1 MMYLKFP
8 FTLIIIF
15 NLSVYSQTS
24 ITDIELSNQNID
36 ENTLGLIGE
45 FSSLPEDATAVYQ
58 YNLVNGG
65 GDDNN
70 SNFIISGNQ
79 LISTNPFDF
88 ESNPNLSI
96 RVKSTLLVENGFDNN
111 LILKGI
117 IDFTT
122 PLGGT
127 GGKAIHLVATND
139 IADLSLYGIGVANN
153 GGGSDGQEYDLPAI
167 SVNAGEHI
175 LVARYLYDME
185 QYIPNL
191 SEYWDHAID
200 TNSSNLNHNGDDAIE
215 LFYQGNV
222 IETFGEINVDGTN
235 QEWEYKD
242 SWAYKNQA
250 GIWTYGGIDCTDGT
264 TTIFDSSCVYP
275 FVNGD
280 SGLTYTPSD
289 SEYYEKIFNISV
301 NDGNELPIQD
311 YITVNA
317 VEQTPIVIN
326 LTASDPDGDQIV
338 SYSVGTLPLYGVL
351 SDPENNDLL
360 LSQGSSLVGNT
371 ITYTSTSDSAIQDYF
386 SYNVSDGELSSL
398 SPNIDFGNNIY
409 HYAMEYDAGNGISGL
424 PGDNVSSIEELI
436 PLEMT
441 LSFEEDIEQ
450 YQQSIPNLP
459 KWGANYM
466 ADNMNLFCY
475 NPYPDEVNPSQNVI
489 GRDTITNETTGW
501 IPSTYYGEDDIMFY
515 AYDLILDLTKSQ
527 KFSIKVYSEA
537 PGINY
542 PISFSI
548 GAGAGYYND
557 SAELYKKTVTTT
569 LTNQWEEII
578 FDFSEGSDLYKTN
591 FAGTGPDFNDTEYAG
606 TIEGGT
612 LYESNV
618 NLPEQYI
625 YNSGSPSVWNVT
637 QLYPG
642 PHMRSIFIHFNNGNP
657 TPDGQKYYLDDIKQ
671 VLTTIEEEIPGIVDI
686 SIEPVEDPTSIY
698 LNTSSIEENSSG
710 PVAEISILDPDEI
723 FQEDGFELSNLYT
736 ELVQF
741 NPSNFE
747 VPETGNYMLG
757 LQEDYGDGLNGGLVN
772 VFIDGELAI
781 ENATIEEP
789 EGWGNTNCWPS
800 CTIGSS
806 AWYSFYAEIGQEVSF
821 ELVQEATWYDNA
833 LLTISQTFNSENIS
847 YELISGD
854 GDVDNNDFEIIENL
868 LILNQQANYEETTE
882 LSIRIKSIDSFG
894 AELESIFLFS
904 ILNVNDIY
912 ISSTTPISYCE
923 GDGIISIDNVYET
936 VGELSYNW
944 SGPNGFT
951 SLESTIENVQS
962 GIYTLTLSD
971 LYYEFQETFEIEIEP
986 IYSNL
991 QICYISSDSDNF
1003 TNNRIFF
1010 NSAGSYN
1017 AQQYYVYKETS
1028 VVGVF
1033 EFLDSVST
1041 DELSFLDETSN
1052 NQQQQTKYKVAT
1064 LDNCGNISE
1073 LSLEHYNTLLSAT
1086 LAVGGSVSLEWQPYI
1101 GVDYSTFNIWKK
1113 VDDEE
1118 FILLNQL
1125 PSNQF
1130 NYNDTEADVDSFNYE
1145 YYIGIDV
1152 EECPT
1157 TKSVEDIVELKSNL
1171 LSIVNGE
1178 LSNGEAYFEN
1188 SISVFPNPTENLVR
1202 IKYSENIQLNKIE
1215 IYNYIGQLMNITQS
1229 ETVSL
1234 NNYSSGVYFFK
1245 IHTSKGIVTKRVIKK

>member
-1 MMYLKFP
+1 MYMKFP
-8 FTLIIIF
+8 FILIIVL
-15 NLSVYSQTS
+15 NLGAYSQTS

-36 ENTLGLIGE
+36 ENTLGIIGE
-45 FSSLPEDATAVYQ
+45 FTSLPEDASAIYQ
-58 YNLVNGG
+58 YNLVT
-65 GDDNN
+65 GDGDNNN
-70 SNFIISGNQ
+70 SNFIISDNK
-79 LISTNPFDF
+79 LISTETFDF

-96 RVKSTLLVENGFDNN
+96 RVKSTLLVESDFDYN

-122 PLGGT
+122 PLGGV
-127 GGKAIHLVATND
+127 GGKAIHLYATND
-139 IADLSLYGIGVANN
+139 IPDLSLYGIGVANN
-153 GGGSDGQEYDLPAI
+153 GGGTDGQEYTLPII

-175 LVARYLYDME
+175 LLARYLYDMQ

-191 SEYWDHAID
+191 SEYWDHTID
-200 TNSSNLNHNGDDAIE
+200 TNSSSLSHNGDDAIE

-222 IETFGEINVDGTN
+222 IETFGEINADGTN

-242 SWAYKNQA
+242 SWAYKDFT
-250 GIWTYGGIDCTDGT
+250 GIWTYGEVDCTDGSN
-264 TTIFDSSCVYP
+264 TIFDSTCIYP

-280 SGLTYTPSD
+280 SGLTYTASNT
-289 SEYYEKIFNISV
+289 EYYEKIFNISV

-338 SYSVGTLPLYGVL
+338 SYSVGTLPSHGFL
-351 SDPENNDLL
+351 SDPENNDILL
-360 LSQGSSLVGNT
+360 NQGSLLVGNT

-409 HYAMEYDAGNGISGL
+409 HYAMEYDPQTNWISGL

-466 ADNMNLFCY
+466 ADNVNLFCY

-489 GRDTITNETTGW
+489 GRDTITDESTGW
-501 IPSTYYGEDDIMFY
+501 IPSTYYGEEDIIFY

-557 SAELYKKTVTTT
+557 SAELYKKTITTT

-578 FDFSEGSDLYKTN
+578 FDFSEGCDLYKTD
-591 FAGTGPDFNDTEYAG
+591 FAGTEYAG

-625 YNSGSPSVWNVT
+625 YNSGSPSVWNST

-642 PHMRSIFIHFNNGNP
+642 AHMRSIYIHFNNGNP

-671 VLTTIEEEIPGIVDI
+671 VLTTIEEESPGIVDI
-686 SIEPVEDPTSIY
+686 SIEPVEDPSSIS
-698 LNTSSIEENSSG
+698 LNTSSIEENTSG

-723 FQEDGFELSNLYT
+723 FQDDGFELTNLYM

-747 VPETGNYMLG
+747 VPETGIYILG
-757 LQEDYGDGLNGGLVN
+757 LQENYGDGLNGGLVN

-781 ENATIEEP
+781 ENATIDEP
-789 EGWGNTNCWPS
+789 EGWDETNCWPS

-806 AWYSFYAEIGQEVSF
+806 AWYSFYAEAGQEVTF
-821 ELVQEATWYDNA
+821 ELIQEATWYDDA
-833 LLTISQTFNSENIS
+833 QLTISEALNSENIS

-854 GDVDNNDFEIIENL
+854 GDMDNNKFEIIENL
-868 LILNQQANYEETTE
+868 LLLNQQANFEETTE

-894 AELESIFLFS
+894 VELESIFLFS

-936 VGELSYNW
+936 IGELSYSW

-951 SLESTIENVQS
+951 SLESSIENLLP
-962 GIYTLTLSD
+962 GNYNLTLSD
-971 LYYEFQETFEIEIEP
+971 QYFEIEESFEIETEP
-986 IYSNL
+986 TYNDL
-991 QICYISSDSDNF
+991 EICYITSDDTNY
-1003 TNNRIFF
+1003 TNNRIYFSS
-1010 NSAGSYN
+1010 NGSYN
-1017 AQQYYVYKETS
+1017 VA
-1028 VVGVF
+1028 VF
-1033 EFLDSVST
+1033 EVLRET
-1041 DELSFLDETSN
+1041 DQLDEYESIGQVSLNESFFIDLNSN
-1052 NQQQQTKYKVAT
+1052 NQQQQYKYKVRT
-1064 LDNCGNISE
+1064 LDQCGDYSIPS
-1073 LSLEHYNTLLSAT
+1073 SEHYNTLLQAN
-1086 LAVGGSVSLEWQPYI
+1086 LAAGGSVNLDWEPYF
-1101 GVDYSTFNIWKK
+1101 GVDYSTFYIYRSINQGAF
-1113 VDDEE
+1113 E
-1118 FILLNQL
+1118 LLNSL
-1125 PSNQF
+1125 ASNQF
-1130 NYNDTEADVDSFNYE
+1130 NYNDTDADVNVNDYS
-1145 YYIGIDV
+1145 YYIGIIVDD
-1152 EECPT
+1152 CSDGNKSLTNT
-1157 TKSVEDIVELKSNL
+1157 TTLKSNL
-1171 LSIVNGE
+1171 LFIVDGA
-1178 LSNGEAYFEN
+1178 LSDEEVDFYNQ
-1188 SISVFPNPTENLVR
+1188 ISLFPNPTDNIVYL
-1202 IKYSENIQLNKIE
+1202 KNSENITINKIE
-1215 IYNYIGQLMNITQS
+1215 IYNNIGQLI
-1229 ETVSL
+1229 ETTKKDFISL
-1234 NNYSSGVYFFK
+1234 NSYSSGLYFFK
-1245 IHTSKGIVTKRVIKK
+1245 IFSSEGVLIKRIIKK